1 MAGMRATDDF
11 LALVR
16 GPEER
21 IALDEGCLLIAAHTR
36 PELPPDDI
44 VEAGRA
50 QLDAIAAG
58 CDGVA
63 LDDVLDHLFGTL
75 GFYGN
80 RARYDDPRNSYLDEV
95 LARRTGI
102 PITLSIVVIEVARRV
117 GHALVPVGMPGHF
130 LVGAGDGR
138 YVDAFERGHVLDVE
152 GCRRRFAELAGP
164 TAPWSPRLLAPVG
177 PRAVLARVL
186 ANLRRVFGETS
197 DLRNLEWVLALR
209 SGIPGVPPAERAERA
224 NVLAA
229 LGRFDEAAS
238 ELERVVP
245 SGAGDDGFTA
255 AELRAR
261 AARWRARLN

>member
-1 MAGMRATDDF
+1 MRASDEF
-11 LALVR
+11 LALVT

-21 IALDEGCLLIAAHTR
+21 IALDEGCLLIAAHAKPASDPR
-36 PELPPDDI
+36 A
-44 VEAGRA
+44 VVSAGRA
-50 QLDAIAAG
+50 QLDALAAA

-63 LDDVLDHLFGTL
+63 LEDVLDHLFGTL

-102 PITLSIVVIEVARRV
+102 PITLSIVVIEVGRRV
-117 GHALVPVGMPGHF
+117 GLTLAPVGMPGHF
-130 LVGAGDGR
+130 LVGAGEGQ
-138 YVDAFERGHVLDVE
+138 YVDAFEHGHVLDME
-152 GCRRRFAELAGP
+152 GCRRRFVELAGA
-164 TAPWSPRLLAPVG
+164 TAPWSPQLLAPVG

-186 ANLRRVFGETS
+186 ANLRRVFADAR
-197 DLRNLEWVLALR
+197 DLANLEWVLALR

-229 LGRFDEAAS
+229 LGRFDEAAR
-238 ELERVVP
+238 ELERVAP
-245 SGAGDDGFTA
+245 SGGGDDGFTA